1 MGNPGRRLRF
11 HKGFQFDLA
20 CDHFHNV
27 FDILAVLLLLQLFC
41 FFQHKFIETG
51 AREPSGVFTGQLF
64 RVQKRLVQLLDLFRF
79 ALGFGTSHA
88 KCLGFS
94 GRGRRYLLFGFFF
107 LASGFDLF
115 GRGAKMPLD
124 FAFFLLRRAFP
135 EDILVLRIRLGKIV
149 EAESLREFQ
158 VATAFR
164 IALDGQ
170 VNAPFNFR
178 GRTFSATAE
187 VLIVLHLELSNIF
200 FECSQVFVDGGHT
213 RGKTSNH
220 NAKRVEENRQ
230 PNESTTILMRYG
242 ARGWLARSRQEE
254 KSRARHCPAVC
265 RVLKCSDGSAWK
277 ENSFSGAGRILA
289 RSLQQV
295 INATGVILHTNLG
308 RAPLPETVVDEYRRS
323 ATQYSN
329 LEYDLEAGARGKRDV
344 HTAELLMRLTGAEAA
359 IVVNNC
365 AAAVL
370 VALAALARGGEVIV
384 SRGEL
389 IEIGDGFRIPEIME
403 ESGAILREVGTT
415 NRTRLADYENAINE
429 KTRALLRVHPST
441 FKHTGLTE
449 TTSLEELVSLS
460 QRSGLPLVEDLGSG
474 CLVDLSEYGVSEPT
488 VRQSIDSGV
497 SLVMLTRDQ
506 LLRGPQAGVIAGKR
520 ELIAR
525 VRRYPLF
532 RALRVDKLTIAALEA
547 TLGAYLRAA
556 WDEIP
561 TMRMIRMTPQELK
574 RRAENFIREL
584 RPELPLDEVEIEI
597 ADGASLAGG
606 GSTPSQSLPTKIIR
620 IASARYSATKLEQRL
635 RRAPAGVSVIARVED
650 DRLILD
656 LRTVFPEQEPL
667 LVKTLAAA
675 LH

>member
-1 MGNPGRRLRF
+1 MEARGKRTVSAEQAELLRQIPSVDELLAQPRLAALSKRT
-11 HKGFQFDLA
+11 DRNLVVEVA
-20 CDHFHNV
+20 R
-27 FDILAVLLLLQLFC
+27 AVLADLR
-41 FFQHKFIETG
+41 
-51 AREPSGVFTGQLF
+51 ARIAGDANWT
-64 RVQKRLVQLLDLFRF
+64 
-79 ALGFGTSHA
+79 ALGLSA
-88 KCLGFS
+88 
-94 GRGRRYLLFGFFF
+94 
-107 LASGFDLF
+107 AS
-115 GRGAKMPLD
+115 
-124 FAFFLLRRAFP
+124 
-135 EDILVLRIRLGKIV
+135 
-149 EAESLREFQ
+149 
-158 VATAFR
+158 
-164 IALDGQ
+164 
-170 VNAPFNFR
+170 
-178 GRTFSATAE
+178 
-187 VLIVLHLELSNIF
+187 
-200 FECSQVFVDGGHT
+200 
-213 RGKTSNH
+213 
-220 NAKRVEENRQ
+220 VEELIS
-230 PNESTTILMRYG
+230 NEV
-242 ARGWLARSRQEE
+242 E
-254 KSRARHCPAVC
+254 
-265 RVLKCSDGSAWK
+265 
-277 ENSFSGAGRILA
+277 RILS
-289 RSLQQV
+289 RSLQPV

-308 RAPLPETVVDEYRRS
+308 RAPLPETVVDEFRRS

-344 HTAELLMRLTGAEAA
+344 HTAELLTRLTGAEAA

-429 KTRALLRVHPST
+429 KTRVLLRVHPSN
-441 FKHTGLTE
+441 FKVTGFTDKP
-449 TTSLEELVSLS
+449 SLEELVSLS
-460 QRSGLPLVEDLGSG
+460 QRSCLPLVEDLGSG
-474 CLVDLSEYGVSEPT
+474 CLVDLSEHGVSEPT
-488 VRQSIDSGV
+488 VKQSVEAGISVVMFSG
-497 SLVMLTRDQ
+497 DK
-506 LLRGPQAGVIAGKR
+506 LLGGPQAGIIAGKK

-561 TMRMIRMTPQELK
+561 TLRMIRMTPQQLK

-597 ADGASLAGG
+597 KDGTSLAGG

-635 RRAPAGVSVIARVED
+635 RHAPSGVSVIARVED

-656 LRTVFPEQEPL
+656 LRTVFPEQEPPL
-667 LVKTLAAA
+667 IKTLAGA